1 MATYEYTC
9 DDNHVYVDERPMA
22 DEDAIVGSKCEIC
35 TKELKRVYSSAAAI
49 FKGKGFYSTG
59 G

>member
-1 MATYEYTC
+1 MAKYEYAC
-9 DDNHVYVDERPMA
+9 DNSHVYIDERPMT
-22 DEDAIVGSKCEIC
+22 EDDKVVGSECEIC
-35 TKELKRVYSSAAAI
+35 TRELKRVYSSAAAI

>member
-1 MATYEYTC
+1 MATYEYIC
-9 DDNHVYVDERPMA
+9 EDNHVYVDERPMA
-22 DEDAIVGSKCEIC
+22 NEDVIVGSKCEIC